1 MCKDL
6 DVKAIMDTWIKQKGY
21 PVVYIEE
28 SNAQSRDGSI
38 KMIASQKR
46 FLRDIKQG
54 TQKYHDEA
62 KGWVTRFMLRFIL
75 ISCLALKL
83 NNCHCITW
91 WSFVFDEEIV

>member
-62 KGWVTRFMLRFIL
+62 KGWVTRFMLRVIV

-91 WSFVFDEEIV
+91 